1 MKAVI
6 DSNIIFSAIISGKQ
20 FYIDIIQS
28 NEFYTPDIVFIE
40 LEKYETRIIEKSRF
54 PIEDFRKFVRMLFE
68 KIVVIPKMAISKEN
82 WQKAYNLCKGVDEKD
97 TPFIALSIELSMPLW
112 TNDKSLTE
120 GLKTRN
126 FNQFIST
133 EQLMSTE

>member
-40 LEKYETRIIEKSRF
+40 PEKYETH
-54 PIEDFRKFVRMLFE
+54 
-68 KIVVIPKMAISKEN
+68 
-82 WQKAYNLCKGVDEKD
+82 Y
-97 TPFIALSIELSMPLW
+97 
-112 TNDKSLTE
+112 
-120 GLKTRN
+120 
-126 FNQFIST
+126 
-133 EQLMSTE
+133 

>member
-40 LEKYETRIIEKSRF
+40 PEKYETRIIEKSRL

-68 KIVVIPKMAISKEN
+68 KIVVIPKLAISKEN
-82 WQKAYNLCKGVDEKD
+82 WQKAYNFCKDVDEKD

>member
-40 LEKYETRIIEKSRF
+40 LGKYGTRIIEKSRL
-54 PIEDFRKFVRMLFE
+54 PVEEFRKFVKMLFE
-68 KIVVIPKMAISKEN
+68 NIVVIPKIAISKEN
-82 WQKAYNLCKGVDEKD
+82 WQKAYNLCKDVDEKD
-97 TPFIALSIELSMPLW
+97 TPYIALSLELSMSVW
-112 TNDKSLTE
+112 TNDK
-120 GLKTRN
+120 GLIDGLRAKD

-133 EQLMSTE
+133 EEFISFD

>member
-1 MKAVI
+1 MKGYAVH
-6 DSNIIFSAIISGKQ
+6 SFKYQFS
-20 FYIDIIQS
+20 
-28 NEFYTPDIVFIE
+28 V
-40 LEKYETRIIEKSRF
+40 
-54 PIEDFRKFVRMLFE
+54 
-68 KIVVIPKMAISKEN
+68 
-82 WQKAYNLCKGVDEKD
+82 
-97 TPFIALSIELSMPLW
+97 LW

>member
-40 LEKYETRIIEKSRF
+40 LEKYETRIIEKSRL

-68 KIVVIPKMAISKEN
+68 KIVVIPKLAISKEN
-82 WQKAYNLCKGVDEKD
+82 WQKAYNLCKDVDEKD
-97 TPFIALSIELSMPLW
+97 TPFIALSLELSMPVW
-112 TNDKSLTE
+112 TNDKSLTD
-120 GLKTRN
+120 GLKAKD

>member
-1 MKAVI
+1 VKAVI

-40 LEKYETRIIEKSRF
+40 LEKYETRIIEKSRL
-54 PIEDFRKFVRMLFE
+54 PIEDFRKFVKMLFE
-68 KIVVIPKMAISKEN
+68 EIVVIPKMAISKEN
-82 WQKAYNLCKGVDEKD
+82 WQKAYNLCKDVDEKD
-97 TPFIALSIELSMPLW
+97 TPFIALSLELSMPVW
-112 TNDKSLTE
+112 TNDKSLTD
-120 GLKTRN
+120 GLKAKD

>member
-40 LEKYETRIIEKSRF
+40 LEKYKTRIIEKSRL
-54 PIEDFRKFVRMLFE
+54 PIEDFRKFVKMLFE
-68 KIVVIPKMAISKEN
+68 EIVVIPKMAISKEN
-82 WQKAYNLCKGVDEKD
+82 WQKAYNLCKDVDEKD
-97 TPFIALSIELSMPLW
+97 TPFIALSLELSMPVW
-112 TNDKSLTE
+112 TNDKSLTD
-120 GLKTRN
+120 GLKAKD

>member
-40 LEKYETRIIEKSRF
+40 LEKYETRIIEKSRL
-54 PIEDFRKFVRMLFE
+54 PIEDFRKFVKMLFE
-68 KIVVIPKMAISKEN
+68 EIVVIPKMAISKEN
-82 WQKAYNLCKGVDEKD
+82 WQKAYNLCKDVDEKD
-97 TPFIALSIELSMPLW
+97 TPFIALSLELSMPV
-112 TNDKSLTE
+112 
-120 GLKTRN
+120 
-126 FNQFIST
+126 
-133 EQLMSTE
+133 

>member
-40 LEKYETRIIEKSRF
+40 LEKYETRIIEKSRL
-54 PIEDFRKFVRMLFE
+54 PVEDFRKFVKMLFE
-68 KIVVIPKMAISKEN
+68 EIVVIPKMAISKEN
-82 WQKAYNLCKGVDEKD
+82 WQKAYNLCKDVDEKD

>member
-40 LEKYETRIIEKSRF
+40 LEKYETRIIEKSRL
-54 PIEDFRKFVRMLFE
+54 PIEDFRKFVKMLFE
-68 KIVVIPKMAISKEN
+68 EIVVIPKMAISKEN
-82 WQKAYNLCKGVDEKD
+82 WQKAYNLCKDVDEKD
-97 TPFIALSIELSMPLW
+97 TPFIALSLELSMPVW
-112 TNDKSLTE
+112 TNDKSLTD
-120 GLKTRN
+120 GLKAKD